1 MTDRDAFLA
10 GDRPDD
16 VLLYLADD
24 VLGNPDALADVGAP
38 VDTGVVLVV
47 PGDQGRQ
54 ALQGAVGVDPMGFA
68 QDAVG
73 TEGEVARDCT
83 GGTCPD
89 AGDDADHDLQFLFAF
104 AEAENPEAG
113 GRYAEGDVVHAYAQC
128 ACGERYSD
136 RWVAE
141 AGTD

>member
-16 VLLYLADD
+16 VLVYLAAD
-24 VLGNPDALADVGAP
+24 VLGNPDALADVGET
-38 VDTGVVLVV
+38 VDDGVVLVV

-54 ALQGAVGVDPMGFA
+54 SLQSAVGVDPMGFA

-83 GGTCPD
+83 DATCPQSGD
-89 AGDDADHDLQFLFAF
+89 GDDHALQFLFAF

-113 GRYAEGDVVHAYAQC
+113 GLYAEGDVVHAYAQC

-141 AGTD
+141 A